1 MLVTLYRD
9 MISLIAILLR
19 LANRY
24 RAILY
29 KFLALVEVI
38 SLGVLLDVL
47 IYKR

>member
-9 MISLIAILLR
+9 MISLITILLG

-24 RAILY
+24 KAILY
-29 KFLALVEVI
+29 KFLALVEVTG
-38 SLGVLLDVL
+38 LRVLLDVL